1 MTIVKKERKGK
12 GLLYLIAIA
21 VLIAIVSI
29 ACSDK
34 PTGMADFV
42 PEAPEVGELPIPD
55 DSNPTNPPDAGDNTP
70 LSWDKCETLLMLYNN
85 GYIYY
90 ESSERNANG
99 TFRYTLEIK
108 NKDQEVYF
116 TGKDANGN
124 DISRTYGLSSGVNK
138 NYRSSEGALFR
149 FGSVNKLEDKY
160 IEFKPHNMENY
171 IKFSWKQKQAS

>member
-21 VLIAIVSI
+21 VLISIVSI

-42 PEAPEVGELPIPD
+42 PEAPEVGELPTPD
-55 DSNPTNPPDAGDNTP
+55 TSNPTNPPDAGDGKGDKTQ

-85 GYIYY
+85 GYTYY
-90 ESSERNANG
+90 ESSESNANG

-124 DISRTYGLSSGVNK
+124 DISRTYG
-138 NYRSSEGALFR
+138 
-149 FGSVNKLEDKY
+149 
-160 IEFKPHNMENY
+160 
-171 IKFSWKQKQAS
+171 Q